1 MGFQKP
7 NNMQYRN
14 LMDDLGESLLL
25 DEPSDDLVALVGM
38 QRLSENIAAFHRS
51 KDLDVNDPITAE
63 MNAQIFQ
70 SELNTWRAKTSD
82 EVRSLR
88 TSFEA
93 PKSLSISNY
102 SSAHRPL

>member
-7 NNMQYRN
+7 NNMHYRN
-14 LMDDLGESLLL
+14 LMDELGKSLLQ
-25 DEPSDDLVALVGM
+25 DEPSSDLVALVGM

-51 KDLDVNDPITAE
+51 KDLGVNDPIAAE

-70 SELNTWRAKTSD
+70 NELNAWRTKTSD

-88 TSFEA
+88 TSF
-93 PKSLSISNY
+93 
-102 SSAHRPL
+102 